1 MEEKEKQTNERNEAV
16 DNQVGTDTDN
26 IDYISAIKEM
36 KKNSVSKDAYK
47 KLQDENKKLL
57 ESLIAGETI
66 EAPKTTVEEKVDLN
80 ALRKHLDEA
89 ESPIDYCKTSL
100 KLHEETL
107 KQLGYNDYLPNGK
120 KIRPTKEDEE
130 KANLFIEQIKECID
144 YADGDDQ
151 LFIQELQRRTFPVLG
166 GH

>member
-1 MEEKEKQTNERNEAV
+1 MNENEQSVTQQENVEQDTNN
-16 DNQVGTDTDN
+16 
-26 IDYISAIKEM
+26 YIEAIKEI
-36 KKNSVSKDAYK
+36 KANSVSKEAYK

-66 EAPKTTVEEKVDLN
+66 ESPKTTVEEKVDLN

-107 KQLGYNDYLPNGK
+107 KQTGINDYLPNGK

-151 LFIQELQRRTFPVLG
+151 LFIQELQRRTYPGLG

>member
-1 MEEKEKQTNERNEAV
+1 MEEKEQSVTQQENVEQDTNN
-16 DNQVGTDTDN
+16 
-26 IDYISAIKEM
+26 YIEAIKEM
-36 KKNSVSKDAYK
+36 KANSVSKDAYK
-47 KLQDENKKLL
+47 KLQEENKKLL

-80 ALRKHLDEA
+80 ELRKHLDEA

-151 LFIQELQRRTFPVLG
+151 LFIQELQRRTYPGLG

>member
-1 MEEKEKQTNERNEAV
+1 MDEKEQSVTQQENVEQDTNN
-16 DNQVGTDTDN
+16 
-26 IDYISAIKEM
+26 YIEAIKEM
-36 KKNSVSKDAYK
+36 KANSVSKDAYK
-47 KLQDENKKLL
+47 KLQEENKKLL

-130 KANLFIEQIKECID
+130 KANLFIKEIKECID

-151 LFIQELQRRTFPVLG
+151 LFIQELQRRTYPGLG

>member
-1 MEEKEKQTNERNEAV
+1 MNENEQSVTAQENVEQDTNN
-16 DNQVGTDTDN
+16 
-26 IDYISAIKEM
+26 YIEAIKEI
-36 KKNSVSKDAYK
+36 KANSVSKEAYK

-66 EAPKTTVEEKVDLN
+66 ESPKTTVEEKVDLN

-107 KQLGYNDYLPNGK
+107 KQTGINDYLPNGK

-151 LFIQELQRRTFPVLG
+151 LFIQELQRRTYPGLG

>member
-1 MEEKEKQTNERNEAV
+1 MDEKEQSVTQQENVEQDTNNYIEA
-16 DNQVGTDTDN
+16 
-26 IDYISAIKEM
+26 IREM
-36 KKNSVSKDAYK
+36 KANSVSKDAYK
-47 KLQDENKKLL
+47 KLQEENKKLL

-80 ALRKHLDEA
+80 ELRKHLDEA

-130 KANLFIEQIKECID
+130 KANLFIKEIKECID

-151 LFIQELQRRTFPVLG
+151 LFIQELQRRTYPGLG

>member
-1 MEEKEKQTNERNEAV
+1 MEEKEQSVTTQENVEQDTNN
-16 DNQVGTDTDN
+16 
-26 IDYISAIKEM
+26 YIEAIKEM
-36 KKNSVSKDAYK
+36 KANSVSKDAYK

-80 ALRKHLDEA
+80 ELRKHLDEA

-130 KANLFIEQIKECID
+130 KANLFIKEVKECID

-151 LFIQELQRRTFPVLG
+151 LFIQELQRRMYPGLG

>member
-1 MEEKEKQTNERNEAV
+1 MEEKKEQSVTQQENVEQDTNN
-16 DNQVGTDTDN
+16 
-26 IDYISAIKEM
+26 YIEAIKEM
-36 KKNSVSKDAYK
+36 KANSVSKDAYK
-47 KLQDENKKLL
+47 KLQEENKKLL

-151 LFIQELQRRTFPVLG
+151 LFIQELQRRTFPGLG

>member
-1 MEEKEKQTNERNEAV
+1 MEEKKMEEKKEQSVTKQENVEQDTNN
-16 DNQVGTDTDN
+16 
-26 IDYISAIKEM
+26 YIEAIKEM
-36 KKNSVSKDAYK
+36 KANSVSKDAYK
-47 KLQDENKKLL
+47 KLQEENKKLL

-151 LFIQELQRRTFPVLG
+151 LFIQELQRRTYPGLG

>member
-1 MEEKEKQTNERNEAV
+1 MEEKEQSVTPQENVEQDTNN
-16 DNQVGTDTDN
+16 
-26 IDYISAIKEM
+26 YIEAIKEM
-36 KKNSVSKDAYK
+36 KANSVSKDAYK

-66 EAPKTTVEEKVDLN
+66 EAPKTTVEEKVDLD

-151 LFIQELQRRTFPVLG
+151 LFIQELQRRTYPGLG
-166 GH
+166 GR

>member
-1 MEEKEKQTNERNEAV
+1 MNENEQSVTQQENVEQDTNN
-16 DNQVGTDTDN
+16 
-26 IDYISAIKEM
+26 YIEAIKEI
-36 KKNSVSKDAYK
+36 KANSVSKDAYK

-80 ALRKHLDEA
+80 ELRKHLDEA

-151 LFIQELQRRTFPVLG
+151 LFIQELQRRTYPGLG

>member
-1 MEEKEKQTNERNEAV
+1 MEEKKEQSVTKQENVEQDTNN
-16 DNQVGTDTDN
+16 
-26 IDYISAIKEM
+26 YIEAIKEI
-36 KKNSVSKDAYK
+36 KANSVSKDAYK
-47 KLQDENKKLL
+47 KLQEENKKLL

-66 EAPKTTVEEKVDLN
+66 KAPKTTVEEKVDLN

-130 KANLFIEQIKECID
+130 KANLFIKEIKECID

-151 LFIQELQRRTFPVLG
+151 LFIQELQRRTYPGLG

>member
-1 MEEKEKQTNERNEAV
+1 MNENEQSVTQQENVEQDTNN
-16 DNQVGTDTDN
+16 
-26 IDYISAIKEM
+26 YIEAIKEM
-36 KKNSVSKDAYK
+36 KANSVSKDAYK
-47 KLQDENKKLL
+47 KLQEENKKLL

-80 ALRKHLDEA
+80 ELRKHLDET

-130 KANLFIEQIKECID
+130 KANLFIKEIKECID

-151 LFIQELQRRTFPVLG
+151 LFIQELQRRTYPGLG

>member
-1 MEEKEKQTNERNEAV
+1 MNENEQSVTQQENVEQDTNN
-16 DNQVGTDTDN
+16 
-26 IDYISAIKEM
+26 YISAIKEI
-36 KKNSVSKDAYK
+36 KANSVSKDAYK

-80 ALRKHLDEA
+80 ELRKHLDEA

-151 LFIQELQRRTFPVLG
+151 LFIQELQRRTYPGLG

>member
-1 MEEKEKQTNERNEAV
+1 MEEKKEQSVTQQENVEQDTNN
-16 DNQVGTDTDN
+16 
-26 IDYISAIKEM
+26 YIEAIKEI
-36 KKNSVSKDAYK
+36 KANSVSKDAYK

-151 LFIQELQRRTFPVLG
+151 LFIQELQRRTYPGLG

>member
-1 MEEKEKQTNERNEAV
+1 MEEKEQSVTQQENVEQDTNN
-16 DNQVGTDTDN
+16 
-26 IDYISAIKEM
+26 YIEAIKEM
-36 KKNSVSKDAYK
+36 KANSVSKDAYK

-80 ALRKHLDEA
+80 ALRKHLDET

-151 LFIQELQRRTFPVLG
+151 LFIQELQRRTYPGLG

>member
-1 MEEKEKQTNERNEAV
+1 MNENEQSVTQQENVEQDTNN
-16 DNQVGTDTDN
+16 
-26 IDYISAIKEM
+26 YIEAIKEI
-36 KKNSVSKDAYK
+36 KANSVCKDAYK

-151 LFIQELQRRTFPVLG
+151 LFIQELQRRTYPGLG

>member
-1 MEEKEKQTNERNEAV
+1 MEEKEQSVTQQENVEQDTNN
-16 DNQVGTDTDN
+16 
-26 IDYISAIKEM
+26 YIGAIKEM
-36 KKNSVSKDAYK
+36 KANSVSKDAYK
-47 KLQDENKKLL
+47 KLQEEYKKLL

-151 LFIQELQRRTFPVLG
+151 LFIQELQRRTYPGLG

>member
-1 MEEKEKQTNERNEAV
+1 MNENEQSVTQQENVEQDTNN
-16 DNQVGTDTDN
+16 
-26 IDYISAIKEM
+26 YIEAIKEI
-36 KKNSVSKDAYK
+36 KANSVSKDAYK

-151 LFIQELQRRTFPVLG
+151 LFIQELQRRMYPGLG

>member
-1 MEEKEKQTNERNEAV
+1 MEEKEQSVTQQENVEQDTNN
-16 DNQVGTDTDN
+16 
-26 IDYISAIKEM
+26 YIEAIKEM
-36 KKNSVSKDAYK
+36 KANSVSKDAYK

-66 EAPKTTVEEKVDLN
+66 EAPKTTVEEKVDLD

-151 LFIQELQRRTFPVLG
+151 LFIQELQRRTYPGLG

>member
-1 MEEKEKQTNERNEAV
+1 MEEKEQSVTQQENVEQDTNN
-16 DNQVGTDTDN
+16 
-26 IDYISAIKEM
+26 YIEAIKEM
-36 KKNSVSKDAYK
+36 KANSVSKDAYK

-80 ALRKHLDEA
+80 ALRKHLDET

-151 LFIQELQRRTFPVLG
+151 LFIQELQRRTYPGLG
-166 GH
+166 GR

>member
-1 MEEKEKQTNERNEAV
+1 MNEIEVNERNEAV

-36 KKNSVSKDAYK
+36 KKNSVSKEAYK
-47 KLQDENKKLL
+47 KLQEENKKLL
-57 ESLIAGETI
+57 ESLVAGETI
-66 EAPKTTVEEKVDLN
+66 KAPAPAEEKVDLN
-80 ALRKHLDEA
+80 ELRKRLETT
-89 ESPIDYCKTSL
+89 ESPIEYCKTSL

-107 KQLGYNDYLPNGK
+107 KQTGINDYLPNGK

-130 KANLFIEQIKECID
+130 KAKLFEDTIRDCID

-151 LFIQELQRRTFPVLG
+151 LFIQELQRRTYPG
-166 GH
+166 INGR

>member
-1 MEEKEKQTNERNEAV
+1 MEEKKMEEKKEQSVTKQENVEQDTNN
-16 DNQVGTDTDN
+16 
-26 IDYISAIKEM
+26 YIEAIKEM
-36 KKNSVSKDAYK
+36 KANSVSKDAYK
-47 KLQDENKKLL
+47 KLQEENKKLL

-151 LFIQELQRRTFPVLG
+151 LFIQELQRRTYPGLG
-166 GH
+166 GR

>member
-1 MEEKEKQTNERNEAV
+1 MEEKEQSVTQQENVEQDTNN
-16 DNQVGTDTDN
+16 
-26 IDYISAIKEM
+26 YIEAIKEM
-36 KKNSVSKDAYK
+36 KANSVSKDAYK
-47 KLQDENKKLL
+47 KLQEENKKLL

-151 LFIQELQRRTFPVLG
+151 LFIQELQRRTYPGLG

>member
-1 MEEKEKQTNERNEAV
+1 MDEKEQNVTQQENVEQDTNN
-16 DNQVGTDTDN
+16 
-26 IDYISAIKEM
+26 YIEAIKEM
-36 KKNSVSKDAYK
+36 KANSVSKDAYK
-47 KLQDENKKLL
+47 KLQEENKKLL

-80 ALRKHLDEA
+80 ELRKHLDEA

-130 KANLFIEQIKECID
+130 KANLFIKEIKECID

-151 LFIQELQRRTFPVLG
+151 LFIQELQRRTYPGLG

>member
-1 MEEKEKQTNERNEAV
+1 MEENEQSVTSQENVEQDTNN
-16 DNQVGTDTDN
+16 
-26 IDYISAIKEM
+26 YINAIKEM
-36 KKNSVSKDAYK
+36 KANSVSKDAYK

-151 LFIQELQRRTFPVLG
+151 LFIQELQRRTYPGLG

>member
-1 MEEKEKQTNERNEAV
+1 MEEKEQSVTQQENVEQDTNN
-16 DNQVGTDTDN
+16 
-26 IDYISAIKEM
+26 YIEAIKEM
-36 KKNSVSKDAYK
+36 KANSVSKDAYK
-47 KLQDENKKLL
+47 KLQEENKKLL

-80 ALRKHLDEA
+80 ALRKHLDET

-130 KANLFIEQIKECID
+130 KANLFIEQVKECID

-151 LFIQELQRRTFPVLG
+151 LFIQELQRRTFPGLG

>member
-1 MEEKEKQTNERNEAV
+1 MEEKEQSVTPQENVEQDTNN
-16 DNQVGTDTDN
+16 
-26 IDYISAIKEM
+26 YIEAIKEM
-36 KKNSVSKDAYK
+36 KANSVSKDAYK

-151 LFIQELQRRTFPVLG
+151 LFIQELQRRTYPGLG

>member
-1 MEEKEKQTNERNEAV
+1 MDEKEQSVTQQENVEQDTNN
-16 DNQVGTDTDN
+16 
-26 IDYISAIKEM
+26 YIEAIKEI
-36 KKNSVSKDAYK
+36 KANSVSKDAYK

-66 EAPKTTVEEKVDLN
+66 EAPKTTVEERVDLN
-80 ALRKHLDEA
+80 ELRKHLDEA

-130 KANLFIEQIKECID
+130 KANLFIKEIKECID

-151 LFIQELQRRTFPVLG
+151 LFIQELQRRTYPGLG

>member
-1 MEEKEKQTNERNEAV
+1 MEEKEQSVTTQENVEQDTNN
-16 DNQVGTDTDN
+16 
-26 IDYISAIKEM
+26 YIEAIKEM
-36 KKNSVSKDAYK
+36 KANSVSKDAYK
-47 KLQDENKKLL
+47 KLQEENKKLL

-151 LFIQELQRRTFPVLG
+151 LFIQELQRRTYPGLG

>member
-1 MEEKEKQTNERNEAV
+1 MDEKKEQSVTQQENVEQDTNN
-16 DNQVGTDTDN
+16 
-26 IDYISAIKEM
+26 YIEAIKEM
-36 KKNSVSKDAYK
+36 KANSVSKDAYK
-47 KLQDENKKLL
+47 KLQEENKKLL

-80 ALRKHLDEA
+80 ELRKHLDEA

-130 KANLFIEQIKECID
+130 KANLFIKEIKECID

-151 LFIQELQRRTFPVLG
+151 LFIQELQRRTYPGLG

>member
-1 MEEKEKQTNERNEAV
+1 MEEKEQSVTQQENVEQDTNN
-16 DNQVGTDTDN
+16 
-26 IDYISAIKEM
+26 YIEAIKEM
-36 KKNSVSKDAYK
+36 KANSVSKDAYK

-66 EAPKTTVEEKVDLN
+66 EVPKTTVEEKVDLN

-151 LFIQELQRRTFPVLG
+151 LFIQELQRRTYPGLG

>member
-1 MEEKEKQTNERNEAV
+1 MEEKEQSVTQQENVEQDTNN
-16 DNQVGTDTDN
+16 
-26 IDYISAIKEM
+26 YIEAIKEI
-36 KKNSVSKDAYK
+36 KANSVSKDAYK

-80 ALRKHLDEA
+80 ELRKHLDEA

-151 LFIQELQRRTFPVLG
+151 LFIQELQRRTYPGLG

>member
-1 MEEKEKQTNERNEAV
+1 MEEKKMEEKKEQSVTTQENVEQDTNN
-16 DNQVGTDTDN
+16 
-26 IDYISAIKEM
+26 YIEAIKEM
-36 KKNSVSKDAYK
+36 KANSVSKDAYK
-47 KLQDENKKLL
+47 KLQEENKKLL

-151 LFIQELQRRTFPVLG
+151 LFIQELQRRTYPGLG

>member
-1 MEEKEKQTNERNEAV
+1 MEEKEQSVTTQENVEQDTNN
-16 DNQVGTDTDN
+16 
-26 IDYISAIKEM
+26 YIEAIKEM
-36 KKNSVSKDAYK
+36 KANSVSKDAYK

-66 EAPKTTVEEKVDLN
+66 EVPKTTVEEKVDLN
-80 ALRKHLDEA
+80 ELRKHLDEA

-130 KANLFIEQIKECID
+130 KANLFIKEVKECID

-151 LFIQELQRRTFPVLG
+151 LFIQELQRRMYPGLG

>member
-1 MEEKEKQTNERNEAV
+1 MNENEQSVTQQENVEQDTNN
-16 DNQVGTDTDN
+16 
-26 IDYISAIKEM
+26 YIEAIKEI
-36 KKNSVSKDAYK
+36 KANSVSKDAYK

-80 ALRKHLDEA
+80 ELRKHLDEA

-151 LFIQELQRRTFPVLG
+151 LFIQELQRRMYPGLG